1 MTERYG
7 NRAARERRLS
17 AEVDA
22 AAQASF
28 VHCLNVTHCSDAR
41 AAREMGISR
50 SNVHRYVTGELPVN
64 PRYVSRSKLLWR
76 AFHLCQGRKLREIHE
91 GRRKTLPHVLRAK
104 RKAQ

>member
-1 MTERYG
+1 MTERNG
-7 NRAARERRLS
+7 SRAARERRLA

-28 VHCLNVTHCSDAR
+28 VHCLNVTDCSDAR

-50 SNVHRYVTGELPVN
+50 SNVRRYVTGELPVN
-64 PRYVSRSKLLWR
+64 PRYVNRSKLLWR

-91 GRRKTLPHVLRAK
+91 GRGRTLPHVLRAK
-104 RKAQ
+104 RRSR